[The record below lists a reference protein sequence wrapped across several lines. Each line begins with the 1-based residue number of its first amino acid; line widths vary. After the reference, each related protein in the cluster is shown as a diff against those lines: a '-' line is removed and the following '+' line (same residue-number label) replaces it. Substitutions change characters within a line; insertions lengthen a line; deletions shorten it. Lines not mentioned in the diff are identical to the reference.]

1 MGAVLFSAAAAGGC
15 AADSV
20 AAHVRVRVRVQEA
33 VRKRLFGVLCLIA
46 RWEPRIGTHGA

>member
-20 AAHVRVRVRVQEA
+20 AAHVRVRVQEA